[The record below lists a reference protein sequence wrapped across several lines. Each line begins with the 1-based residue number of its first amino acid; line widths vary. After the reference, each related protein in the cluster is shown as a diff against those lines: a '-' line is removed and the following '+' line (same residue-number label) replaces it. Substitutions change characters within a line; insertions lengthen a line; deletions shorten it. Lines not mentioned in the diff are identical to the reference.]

1 MVCALRLILRIINL
15 NLKKNRCQK
24 YQFLKL
30 SKDLAEFPWV
40 NMPAIFYTEVV
51 SISVQ
56 SKLALSSEPRRM
68 NTH

>member
-1 MVCALRLILRIINL
+1 MRTQIDTENNDL
-15 NLKKNRCQK
+15 NLKKNRSQK

-40 NMPAIFYTEVV
+40 NMPAIFYTALV

-56 SKLALSSEPRRM
+56 SKLALSSEPRHM
-68 NTH
+68 STH

>member
-1 MVCALRLILRIINL
+1 MRTQIDTEN
-15 NLKKNRCQK
+15 NKSQFEKNRSQK

>member
-1 MVCALRLILRIINL
+1 MRTQIDTENNDL
-15 NLKKNRCQK
+15 NLKKNRSQK

-40 NMPAIFYTEVV
+40 NMPAIFYTALV

-68 NTH
+68 STH

>member
-1 MVCALRLILRIINL
+1 MRTQSDTEN
-15 NLKKNRCQK
+15 NKSQFGKKRSQK

-30 SKDLAEFPWV
+30 SKDLAEFPWA

>member
-1 MVCALRLILRIINL
+1 MRTQSDTEN
-15 NLKKNRCQK
+15 NKSQFEKKRSQK

-30 SKDLAEFPWV
+30 SKDLAEFPRV
-40 NMPAIFYTEVV
+40 NMPTIFYTEVV

>member
-1 MVCALRLILRIINL
+1 MRTQIDTEN
-15 NLKKNRCQK
+15 NKSQFEKNRSQK

-68 NTH
+68 STH